1 MFLTALPQ
9 LPFLLCLCYKFSMK
23 LTREEVQRVAFLAR
37 LRLSPEEEAR
47 LMEQLDK
54 ILEYMEKLNRLDTS
68 GVDPFVHAT
77 EVCNAF
83 RADQVTNRPAV
94 DDLLANA
101 PAKDG
106 TFIEVPK
113 IIE

>member
-1 MFLTALPQ
+1 
-9 LPFLLCLCYKFSMK
+9 MK
-23 LTREEVQRVAFLAR
+23 LTREEVQRVAILAR
-37 LRLSPEEEAR
+37 LRLNLEEEDR
-47 LMEQLDK
+47 LTEQLDK

-68 GVDPFVHAT
+68 GVEPFVHAT
-77 EVCNAF
+77 DVFNAF
-83 RADQVTNRPAV
+83 RTDQVTNRPAV